1 MATTNLRE
9 GGIDLRTILISRCF
23 QQSSDEIWKSRQ
35 SFALFAFSPPGCQS
49 SASKMIEIQKSW
61 NSLPRVPSCSYSQ
74 FSVLCSSS
82 FLSSSSS
89 RRERCHWME
98 FEQTHKTKI
107 KRMGWRADKSGIV
120 PCDCLF
126 RFSSAGLWGP
136 GALWAARRRTTR
148 SPSRP
153 DTGGLC
159 LCHCLCLCLP
169 FFCLF
174 FYY

>member
-49 SASKMIEIQKSW
+49 SVSKMIEIQKSW

-89 RRERCHWME
+89 RRERYKSILSDWNSVQYSAKNWETSESALIGRPYPGFHSLGCE
-98 FEQTHKTKI
+98 DSTLVEQAPLVQYSH
-107 KRMGWRADKSGIV
+107 
-120 PCDCLF
+120 
-126 RFSSAGLWGP
+126 
-136 GALWAARRRTTR
+136 
-148 SPSRP
+148 
-153 DTGGLC
+153 
-159 LCHCLCLCLP
+159 
-169 FFCLF
+169 
-174 FYY
+174 